1 MSTTRKDF
9 EKPVTYT
16 TVGYRIQRDG
26 GTNPMGWFVDE
37 YANRVDYEPGYSI
50 RSRSEALR
58 ILRQFIWD
66 NHKNNGYT
74 YDIADFYIEG
84 RGFYKK
90 D

>member
-1 MSTTRKDF
+1 MRTTRKEF

-16 TVGYRIQRDG
+16 TVGYRIQHDG
-26 GTNPMGWFVDE
+26 GANPMGWFVDE
-37 YANRVDYEPGYSI
+37 YGLRRHDAGYTI

-66 NHKNNGYT
+66 NHKNIGHR

-84 RGFYKK
+84 RGYYEQ
-90 D
+90 

>member
-1 MSTTRKDF
+1 MRTTRKDF

-16 TVGYRIQRDG
+16 TVGYRIQHG
-26 GTNPMGWFVDE
+26 GKWFVDKHAE
-37 YANRVDYEPGYSI
+37 RVDEFPGYSI

-58 ILRQFIWD
+58 ILKQFIWD